1 MRLWLR
7 EWLRVGP
14 VIAIAGGLLWL
25 LTEGDMDEGALL
37 RSMLWAVVV
46 WAACGLVWIGLHYA
60 RWDDEPARVAGASSS
75 GPAQLHAIAH
85 DLDARERPSGTRPR
99 IQRDVYFNRRF

>member
-25 LTEGDMDEGALL
+25 LTEGDLGRGALV
-37 RSMLWAVVV
+37 RSALWALVV
-46 WAACGLVWIGLHYA
+46 WGACGLVWIGLDYG
-60 RWDDEPARVAGASSS
+60 RWDDDTLSPSASERRAGTS
-75 GPAQLHAIAH
+75 
-85 DLDARERPSGTRPR
+85 PS
-99 IQRDVYFNRRF
+99 D

>member
-25 LTEGDMDEGALL
+25 LTEGDIDQGALL
-37 RSMLWAVVV
+37 RSTLWAVVV

-60 RWDDEPARVAGASSS
+60 RWDDEPARVAGPS
-75 GPAQLHAIAH
+75 
-85 DLDARERPSGTRPR
+85 ARQGRM
-99 IQRDVYFNRRF
+99 I